1 MDSMATPERAGVVLH
16 HPERPIPTRRRLL
29 VSTTPAMVGLVLTG
43 LITTWWAGRTESGPQ
58 WFTLAWIPL
67 MGIVWLILT
76 TTRAPR
82 PLLAHTGQGVDIAA
96 ARNTAL
102 RTHQLPSSSS
112 MRIGAAVRS
121 CAQLENMALL
131 ATAGA
136 TAVAGAMLRPGLPWL
151 PVLTTL
157 GVLTATALLAA
168 GRSWA
173 YLRLREHHAHRPVS

>member
-1 MDSMATPERAGVVLH
+1 MDSMATPERAGVVLR
-16 HPERPIPTRRRLL
+16 HPERPIPSRRRLL
-29 VSTTPAMVGLVLTG
+29 VSTAPAMVALVLTG
-43 LITTWWAGRTESGPQ
+43 LITIWWAGRSDSGPQ
-58 WFTLAWIPL
+58 WFALAWISI
-67 MGIVWLILT
+67 MGIAWLVLS

-102 RTHQLPSSSS
+102 RAHRLPSSSS

-151 PVLTTL
+151 PVLTTV
-157 GVLTATALLAA
+157 GVLTATALLPA

-173 YLRLREHHAHRPVS
+173 YLRLHEHHAHRPVY